1 MSTQRIGFIGAGKMG
16 GAVARRLATGDF
28 VVRVYDPD
36 PAAVEACVKVGAFAA
51 SSAEDA
57 VREADVVITSL
68 PLPEDVLDVWRA
80 IAPHLAFGAVGVD
93 VSTID
98 PGTAREVGDLLGR
111 RTTAFVA
118 CALGKTPMDA
128 EQGTIPLFVG
138 GPADAVAALHEV
150 FDRIG
155 AKVHDLGSPEAATTF
170 KLISNMVG
178 MTNLAVLAEGY
189 LLSRR
194 AGIPPEVFTAAL
206 NDTGARS
213 FQSEVRLPWLIA
225 DDYEARFAV
234 SLAAKDLRLAV
245 AAAARMG
252 LPTPV
257 AAQGMSQF
265 VAAIAHGHGDDDVV
279 AVARVLD
286 PTDGSR
292 DDDADVRDS
301 S

>member
-1 MSTQRIGFIGAGKMG
+1 MSRQQVGFIGAGKMG

-28 VVRVYDPD
+28 AVRVYDPD
-36 PAAVEACVKVGAFAA
+36 PAAVEACVKVGAVAA
-51 SSAEDA
+51 ASAEDA
-57 VREADVVITSL
+57 VHDADVVITSL
-68 PLPEDVLDVWRA
+68 PLPEDVLRVWRS
-80 IAPHLAFGAVGVD
+80 IAPHLASAAIAVD

-98 PGTAREVGDLLGR
+98 PGTAHELSELLGR

-138 GPADAVAALHEV
+138 GPADAVAALHGV

-155 AKVHDLGSPEAATTF
+155 AKVHDLGSPEAAATF
-170 KLISNMVG
+170 KLISNLVG

-189 LLSRR
+189 LLSQR

-206 NDTGARS
+206 DDTGARS
-213 FQSEVRLPWLIA
+213 FQSELRLPWLIA
-225 DDYEARFAV
+225 EDYEARFAV
-234 SLAAKDLRLAV
+234 ALAAKDLRLAV
-245 AAAARMG
+245 ATAARMG

-265 VAAIAHGHGDDDVV
+265 VAAIAHGHGDEDVV

-286 PTDGSR
+286 PTASPPDR
-292 DDDADVRDS
+292 DADGPDGT
-301 S
+301 